1 MSQNEALE
9 LQELR
14 LKFKSMMEGEI
25 KNSQDVVK
33 KEYKIINHISQKS
46 IKVNKSQN
54 ELERLYI
61 ERENLLNSGQYTERD
76 PLIVKLDNMIK
87 SLEI

>member
-14 LKFKSMMEGEI
+14 LKFKSMMEGET
-25 KNSQDVVK
+25 KNSQDVIK
-33 KEYKIINHISQKS
+33 KEYKIINHVTQKS
-46 IKVNKSQN
+46 IKVNKSQS

>member
-1 MSQNEALE
+1 
-9 LQELR
+9 
-14 LKFKSMMEGEI
+14 MMEGET
-25 KNSQDVVK
+25 KNSQDVTVK
-33 KEYKIINHISQKS
+33 KEYKIINHVQQKN
-46 IKVNKSQN
+46 IKVTKSQS

-87 SLEI
+87 CLEN